1 MSGTDEINLA
11 EVHFADQPTGGYTY
25 KTPDSMIGFETG
37 IRVRVPFGSR
47 RRIGIITRI
56 FTGSDSP
63 QLREILEPV
72 DHSSLIPQ
80 DILELTRWIA
90 EYYMCDWGEAI
101 AAAIPSGLKPTG
113 KARYKL
119 SEKGIA
125 ELFIRE
131 ETGPA
136 ADLWRDL
143 KKAAL
148 TRGQIQRRFP
158 RGLNLLE
165 RFIRHG
171 WVELLEVEPRQSTPT
186 MTVQWRWTG
195 SMDYEKA
202 IDDLP
207 ANAHKLKRAV
217 GILAEADGNITQK
230 ELSKIQHGL
239 APIMHNLL
247 KKGWV
252 SRSQVPVSELSRA
265 QAGLEETAIGK
276 PVLTP
281 QQTEIVSQVRRS
293 LKSGRFNSFLLHG
306 VTGSGK
312 TLVYLEVIAEAL
324 ALGKGVI
331 VMVPEISLTPQLT
344 GRIRRRFG
352 DDVVVTHSGLSQV
365 ERRNVWR
372 MVQQGEVK
380 IVVGPRSVV
389 FAPVRNLGLIVIDEE
404 HDDSYKQSEPAP
416 RYNGRDVALYRAF
429 SSGAT
434 VLMGSATPDIC
445 SYKNAL
451 DGRYRLVELKE
462 RYGGGD
468 LPGIWVVTWGSGAK
482 SNCLS
487 PKLEKKLQERLA
499 RDEQAIL
506 LVNRR
511 GFSTIIRCPD
521 CGEVATCPNCD
532 ITLRYHRVG
541 QKLACHYCGYE
552 QQVVDACPK
561 CHGHRLFFG
570 GLGTQRLQRELELHF
585 PDARVER
592 MDIDTT
598 HDRGAH
604 QEILSRFVRHDFDI
618 LIGTQMVA
626 KGHDFPRVT
635 LVGIL
640 SADPEWLR
648 PDFRT
653 VEKAYRLLTQA
664 SGRTGRAGE
673 GEVVIQAWDPSYPML
688 RWVQEH
694 NYRKLFDAEI
704 ATREELRYPPYSDL
718 ICVLVRGTER
728 DKVNKAALSLK
739 NKLSAK
745 TSACK
750 VLGPAPPPIERIEN
764 LYRRMLLL
772 KLPRRKLTVA
782 KGVKRMLRD
791 AIQEI
796 EHSYKEVRFIVDVDP
811 VEI

>member
-1 MSGTDEINLA
+1 MSGIDEINLA

-25 KTPDSMIGFETG
+25 KIPDGMTGFEAG
-37 IRVRVPFGSR
+37 IRVRVPFSSR

-56 FTGSDSP
+56 FTGSDSS
-63 QLREILEPV
+63 QLRDVLEPV
-72 DHSSLIPQ
+72 DHFPLIPQ

-90 EYYMCDWGEAI
+90 DYYMCDWGEAI
-101 AAAIPSGLKPTG
+101 TAAIPAGLKPTG
-113 KARYKL
+113 KAKYKL
-119 SEKGIA
+119 SENGGG
-125 ELFIRE
+125 EPFIRDE
-131 ETGPA
+131 IGPA
-136 ADLWRDL
+136 ADLWRGL
-143 KKAAL
+143 KKAPL
-148 TRGQIQRRFP
+148 TRGQIQRRFSQ
-158 RGLNLLE
+158 GLNLLD
-165 RFIRHG
+165 RFIRRG
-171 WVELLEVEPRQSTPT
+171 WIELVEVEPKRSTPT
-186 MTVQWRWTG
+186 MIVQWRWTG
-195 SMDYEKA
+195 LMDYEQA
-202 IDDLP
+202 IEDLP
-207 ANAHKLKRAV
+207 TNAHKLKKAV
-217 GILAEADGNITQK
+217 RILAEAGGSITQK
-230 ELSKIQHGL
+230 ELGKIQHGL
-239 APIMHNLL
+239 APMMRNLV

-252 SRSQVPVSELSRA
+252 SQLQVPVTELSQA
-265 QAGLEETAIGK
+265 QAGLEETATGK

-281 QQTEIVSQVRRS
+281 QQAEIVSQVRKS
-293 LKSGRFNSFLLHG
+293 VKSGQYQSFLLHG
-306 VTGSGK
+306 ITGSGK
-312 TLVYLEVIAEAL
+312 TLVYLDIIAEAL

-352 DDVVVTHSGLSQV
+352 DDVVVTHSGLSAV

-372 MVQQGEVK
+372 MVQQDEVK

-389 FAPVRNLGLIVIDEE
+389 FAPVQDLGLIVIDEE

-416 RYNGRDVALYRAF
+416 RYHGRNVALYRAF

-487 PKLEKKLQERLA
+487 PKLEKKLQERLE
-499 RDEQAIL
+499 RGEQAIL

-541 QKLACHYCGYE
+541 QKLVCHYCGYE
-552 QQVVDACPK
+552 QRAVDTCPK
-561 CHGHRLFFG
+561 CHGHRLNYG

-604 QEILSRFVRHDFDI
+604 QEILSRFARHDFDI

-664 SGRTGRAGE
+664 SGRTGRAGA
-673 GEVVIQAWDPSYPML
+673 GEVVIQAWDPSFPML

-694 NYRKLFDAEI
+694 NYRKLYDAEI
-704 ATREELRYPPYSDL
+704 ATRKELRYPPFSDL
-718 ICVLVRGTER
+718 ISVLVRGTER
-728 DKVNKAALSLK
+728 DKVNKAAFSLK
-739 NKLSAK
+739 DKLSAK

-750 VLGPAPPPIERIEN
+750 ILGPAPPSIERIEN
-764 LYRRMLLL
+764 LYRRILLL

-782 KGVKRMLRD
+782 KGVKKILQD

-796 EHSYKEVRFIVDVDP
+796 ERSYKDVKIIVNVDP
-811 VEI
+811 IEI